1 LPRFNSYIIICLV
14 LLLSHPLS
22 SQDKIDGLTFV
33 APPRAFESNP
43 MPAIQEVKAG
53 WISLVPFGFTRK
65 NGNKVIFNQERQWWG
80 ERPEGIIESIR
91 LAKEAGLK
99 IMLKPQ
105 IWMHGTW
112 IGELSFDNESDW
124 ESWENSYSEY
134 ILQMAKISEENNVE
148 IFCFGTEFK
157 KAIQKRTNYW
167 KSLIQEIRKV
177 YSGKLTY
184 SSNWDSYED
193 VPFWDDLDYIGIS
206 AYFPLVDT
214 KTPNHNELQRRW
226 NPVRK
231 KLSKFSK
238 RNQKQILFTEF
249 GYMSLDGC
257 AYKAWELEKRVSQTE
272 INELAQANAL
282 DALFQAF
289 FEEDYWAGGFLW
301 KWFPNGQGHEGYP
314 AKDYTPQG
322 KLAET
327 ILKKWYGKE
336 E

>member
-1 LPRFNSYIIICLV
+1 MSGLRIYTVIAGLI
-14 LLLSHPLS
+14 LLCIKVSA
-22 SQDKIDGLTFV
+22 QEKIDGLTFV
-33 APPRAFESNP
+33 APPRAFEMNP

-65 NGNKVIFNQERQWWG
+65 DGNTVIFNQDRQWWG
-80 ERPEGIIESIR
+80 ERPEGIKESIR
-91 LAKEAGLK
+91 LARDAGLK

-105 IWMHGTW
+105 IWMHGKW
-112 IGELSFDNESDW
+112 IGDLEFKSTTDW
-124 ESWENSYSEY
+124 ETWESSYADY
-134 ILQMAKISEENNVE
+134 ILTMAQIAEENGVE
-148 IFCFGTEFK
+148 IFCFGTELKIAIK
-157 KAIQKRTNYW
+157 KRTAYWRNLIQKIRT
-167 KSLIQEIRKV
+167 V

-214 KTPNHNELQRRW
+214 KTPQHDELQRRW

-231 KLSKFSK
+231 KLSKFAK
-238 RNQKQILFTEF
+238 RNSKQILFTEF

-257 AYKAWELEKRVSQTE
+257 AYRAWELEKKVSKTA
-272 INELAQANAL
+272 INEIAQANAL
-282 DALFQAF
+282 DALFQTF
-289 FEEDYWAGGFLW
+289 FDESYWAGGFLW
-301 KWFPNGQGHEGYP
+301 KWFPNGEGHEGYP